1 MSEENT
7 EPRSPVLV
15 TKPIVIVVA
24 TMRMDMA
31 GIREL
36 TKLIADR
43 RPSCFDEGQVDS
55 LGNSI
60 DSNLSALLAH
70 PIDATD
76 NELLAELAGKGC
88 YLAFGDHSSG
98 KDTATY
104 LNDTLHRDGIPHRS
118 IAYHPQ
124 VSFYFAGISR
134 RMLQELIRNYVGSN
148 REVEGSPSVE
158 STRYV
163 MHSGRYV
170 VHPRDMHL
178 TEDQQL
184 RDAALG
190 DAHYLVY
197 LESQIAAFKKS
208 FGVEPRGMARKR
220 IYEAA
225 SGRLSQSA
233 ETSLLWTT
241 NPVAIEKLLWER
253 GGDGSD
259 AYPADLEFQRFA
271 ALLAKISLDRWPTL
285 FSPKLHEEAAK
296 WIAAWSA

>member
-1 MSEENT
+1 M
-7 EPRSPVLV
+7 
-15 TKPIVIVVA
+15 
-24 TMRMDMA
+24 
-31 GIREL
+31 
-36 TKLIADR
+36 
-43 RPSCFDEGQVDS
+43 
-55 LGNSI
+55 
-60 DSNLSALLAH
+60 
-70 PIDATD
+70 
-76 NELLAELAGKGC
+76 
-88 YLAFGDHSSG
+88 
-98 KDTATY
+98 
-104 LNDTLHRDGIPHRS
+104 
-118 IAYHPQ
+118 
-124 VSFYFAGISR
+124 
-134 RMLQELIRNYVGSN
+134 
-148 REVEGSPSVE
+148 
-158 STRYV
+158 
-163 MHSGRYV
+163 
-170 VHPRDMHL
+170 HPRDMHL